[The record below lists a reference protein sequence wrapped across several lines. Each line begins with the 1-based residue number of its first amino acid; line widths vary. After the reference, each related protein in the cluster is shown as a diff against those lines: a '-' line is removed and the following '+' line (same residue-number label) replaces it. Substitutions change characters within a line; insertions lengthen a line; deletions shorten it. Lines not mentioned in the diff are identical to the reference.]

1 MSTLSEAAAP
11 DASLRS
17 QVRSAVI
24 WRSGTQVFSQLL
36 SWAST
41 FLVIRI
47 LAPADYGLFAMT
59 SVVLVLLGLLNGY
72 GFANAAI
79 QDRAGGKTQLR
90 QLFGLLIVVNG
101 ALAAV
106 QFLTAPLVA
115 AYYQQ
120 PQVTAL
126 LQVQALIYL
135 TNPFLALGYAV
146 LSREMDF
153 RKQAQVNVGSAI
165 LSALVALAG
174 AMAGLGVW
182 TLIVAPLT
190 GFVTRALGMMTV
202 ARAWMWPSF
211 NFRGS
216 RALADYGGIV
226 MAGQVFWFL
235 QTQADIIIAGRMLPA
250 HELGFYTTSLFLA
263 QIFVNK
269 VVPPLNEVAFS
280 AYARMQDD
288 RAALAE
294 GFLTKV
300 RAIML
305 LSIPFCLGL
314 AAVAEPAIQVM
325 LGEKWLPA
333 APVVRLLALTMPFMT
348 LHVLFAPATNAVGR
362 PGIAT
367 RSAVL
372 GSIVMPLA
380 FYLGVRWGG
389 AEGIAAGWL
398 LGYPIITFVTALWA
412 MPVLG
417 VTMAR
422 LGQSL
427 LPTVLAGSAMAM
439 VVTLVDQAAHGLH
452 PAARLLVLVAAGG
465 ATYGLWLL
473 GFARERLAEAWAL
486 VRKK

>member
-1 MSTLSEAAAP
+1 MSAAEQAAP
-11 DASLRS
+11 AASLRS

-47 LAPADYGLFAMT
+47 LAPEDYGLFAMT

-79 QDRAGGKTQLR
+79 QDRAGGETRLR
-90 QLFGLLIVVNG
+90 QLFGLLIVVNL
-101 ALAAV
+101 ALAAL

-120 PQVTAL
+120 PRVTAL
-126 LQVQALIYL
+126 LRVQSLIYL

-146 LSREMDF
+146 LARELDF

-165 LSALVALAG
+165 LSALVALGG
-174 AMAGLGVW
+174 ALAGLGVW
-182 TLIVAPLT
+182 TLIAAPLA
-190 GFVTRALGMMTV
+190 GFAARALGMMSA

-211 NFRGS
+211 DFRGA
-216 RALADYGGIV
+216 RALLDYGGIV
-226 MAGQVFWFL
+226 MVGQLFWFL
-235 QTQADIIIAGRMLPA
+235 QTQADIIIAGRMLDPHA
-250 HELGFYTTSLFLA
+250 LGLYTTSLFLA

-280 AYARMQDD
+280 AYARLQDD

-305 LSIPFCLGL
+305 LAMPFCLGL
-314 AAVAEPAIQVM
+314 ATTAQPAVQVM
-325 LGEKWLPA
+325 LGDKWLPA
-333 APVVRLLALTMPFMT
+333 APVVRLLAMAMPFMA

-372 GSIVMPLA
+372 GAIVMPLA
-380 FYLGVRWGG
+380 FYIGVRWGG
-389 AEGIAAGWL
+389 GVGIAAAWL
-398 LGYPIITFVTALWA
+398 LGYPIVTAVTAWWS

-417 VTMAR
+417 LSLAR
-422 LGQSL
+422 LGEA
-427 LPTVLAGSAMAM
+427 LAPPVIAGAAMALA
-439 VVTLVDQAAHGLH
+439 VTLADHVMADLH
-452 PAARLLVLVAAGG
+452 PLPRLVLLAATGA

-473 GFARERLAEAWAL
+473 VFARGRLVEAWAL
-486 VRKK
+486 LRRK

>member
-1 MSTLSEAAAP
+1 MTAASEAASAGN
-11 DASLRS
+11 LRS

-47 LAPADYGLFAMT
+47 LAPEDYGLFAMT

-79 QDRAGGKTQLR
+79 QDRSGGQQQLR

-101 ALAAV
+101 ALAAL
-106 QFLTAPLVA
+106 QFVTAPLVA

-120 PQVTAL
+120 PRVAAL
-126 LQVQALIYL
+126 LQVQSLIYL
-135 TNPFLALGYAV
+135 TNPFLAVGYAV
-146 LSREMDF
+146 LSRELDF

-174 AMAGLGVW
+174 AMSGLGVW

-190 GFVTRALGMMTV
+190 GFVTRALGMMTM

-211 NFRGS
+211 DFRGAK
-216 RALADYGGIV
+216 ALADYGGVV

-235 QTQADIIIAGRMLPA
+235 QTQADIIIAGRMLEP
-250 HELGFYTTSLFLA
+250 HQLGFYTTSLFLA

-288 RAALAE
+288 PAALAE

-305 LSIPFCLGL
+305 LAMPFCLGL
-314 AAVAEPAIQVM
+314 AVVAEPAIQVM
-325 LGEKWLPA
+325 LGDKWLPA
-333 APVVRLLALTMPFMT
+333 APVVRLLALAMPFMT

-372 GSIVMPLA
+372 GAVVMPLA

-389 AEGIAAGWL
+389 AEGIAAAWL
-398 LGYPIITFVTALWA
+398 LGYPIVTFVTAAWA

-417 VTMAR
+417 LTVPR
-422 LGQSL
+422 LIQAL
-427 LPTVLAGSAMAM
+427 LPAALAGGAMAL
-439 VVTLVDQAAHGLH
+439 VVTLADH
-452 PAARLLVLVAAGG
+452 LLGHWPPLPHLVALVAAGG
-465 ATYGLWLL
+465 ATYGLWLWV
-473 GFARERLAEAWAL
+473 FSRERLAEAWAL

>member
-1 MSTLSEAAAP
+1 MTAASEAAPA
-11 DASLRS
+11 ANLRS

-79 QDRAGGKTQLR
+79 QDREGGDMQLR

-106 QFLTAPLVA
+106 QFLSAPLIA

-120 PQVTAL
+120 PKVTAL
-126 LQVQALIYL
+126 LQVQSLIYL

-190 GFVTRALGMMTV
+190 GFFARALGMMTA

-211 NFRGS
+211 DFRGAK
-216 RALADYGGIV
+216 ALADYGGIV
-226 MAGQVFWFL
+226 MAGQIFWFV

-250 HELGFYTTSLFLA
+250 SQLGFYTTSLFLA

-280 AYARMQDD
+280 AYARMQHDP
-288 RAALAE
+288 AALAE

-305 LSIPFCLGL
+305 LAMPFCLGL
-314 AAVAEPAIQVM
+314 AAVAHPAVEVM

-333 APVVRLLALTMPFMT
+333 APVVRLLAIAMPFMT

-372 GSIVMPLA
+372 GAVVMPLA

-398 LGYPIITFVTALWA
+398 LGYPVVTFVTALWA

-417 VTMAR
+417 ISLPR
-422 LGQSL
+422 LGQAL
-427 LPTVLAGSAMAM
+427 LPPVLAGGAMAM
-439 VVTLVDQAAHGLH
+439 VVTLLDGLVHGLH
-452 PAARLLVLVAAGG
+452 PVPRLLLLVTAGG